1 MNYRRTKNSRN
12 LFIPFLLCFLLN
24 SLVSPAQKSVI
35 QGRVLNGADLSP
47 LPFVHLRF
55 GHSNSGTTTN
65 IDGNFSIPDT
75 VSQVQFS
82 YIGFKLMNMEVRKQ
96 GVTNLMIYLVPEN
109 NLLNTIEIYPQK
121 DPAYRIMQM
130 VLNHA
135 DSNDPE
141 KLESYQFTSYH
152 KFWLSADV
160 PSEEKTS
167 GKIKISAREIEK
179 LQEKFEASH
188 MLLIETLSKKRFLKP
203 NHENE
208 EIISSKV
215 AGLKKETFFLLS
227 NQLQSFSIYKE
238 NFTLLG
244 KNYLS
249 PISKSALRNYA
260 FILEDTLQIVNQDT
274 TFRIRFHPSRD
285 RNFDGLKGFLHI
297 NTHGY
302 AVESVIAEPASDYKK
317 EIFASVWQHYSL
329 IDNNRWFPAE
339 LNAAINFNMTTTLPV
354 DSLSKKRQPLV
365 VSITANS
372 RSYLYQTD
380 INPVLDPK
388 SFPKYGV
395 TMSADNK
402 DSLKETAF
410 RYIPLTPKDSV
421 TYQYL
426 DSLGRKARIYQ
437 KVKFLHALSLGTI
450 PLGPVSINFMYLFGY
465 NINEGYKLGLGL
477 ETNRRFSKYFTLG
490 NYFTY
495 GTRDLQI
502 RHGEWLRIYPKG
514 YADFKISLGYR
525 DVKRDFGEEELLT
538 DFNIFEP
545 EYFRSLLI
553 MNMYRTQNL
562 SASLEI
568 RPVEPL
574 NIKFYVDRA
583 KNMRNSY
590 GNFTEYQWDP
600 FYLTKT
606 ALEFR
611 YSPGITFMNNSED
624 LIQSSQPKADYF
636 FSVIQGLKL
645 FKSDYLFTKLD
656 SKAKFHLRL
665 SALGTTSVMIRAG
678 KIFNTAPI
686 TDWFHGYGSNSG
698 NFTLLPHYAF
708 ATMGLNEFSAD
719 QYAALHIRH
728 NFGTGFI
735 PSWYFIRPELVL
747 AQNIGFGS
755 LKQEYSALSGATDF
769 RKGFFESGIELNK
782 IVNSNITG
790 IGFGTYYRYGP
801 YKLSNKARNLAYK
814 LTINFKF

>member
-1 MNYRRTKNSRN
+1 MSYRSKKNSSR
-12 LFIPFLLCFLLN
+12 LFILLLLCFLLK
-24 SLVSPAQKSVI
+24 SVVLPAQTGVI
-35 QGRVLNGADLSP
+35 QGRVLNGTDHSP

-55 GHSNSGTTTN
+55 NHGNRGTTTN
-65 IDGNFSIPDT
+65 IDGNFTIPDT

-82 YIGFKLMNMEVRKQ
+82 YIGFRPMNMQVRKSA
-96 GVTNLMIYLVPEN
+96 VTNMVIYLVPDD
-109 NLLNTIEIYPQK
+109 NLLNTIEVYPRK
-121 DPAYRIMQM
+121 DPAYRIIQM

-141 KLESYQFTSYH
+141 KLESYQYTSYH

-160 PSEEKTS
+160 PSEEKIS
-167 GKIKISAREIEK
+167 GKKKISAREIEK

-203 NHENE
+203 THENE
-208 EIISSKV
+208 EILTSKV

-260 FILEDTLQIVNQDT
+260 FYLEDTLQIDHQDT
-274 TFRIRFHPSRD
+274 TFRIRFQPARD

-297 NTHGY
+297 NTHSY
-302 AVESVIAEPASDYKK
+302 AVESVIAEPASDYKR
-317 EIFASVWQHYSL
+317 EIFASVWQHYEL
-329 IDNNRWFPAE
+329 VDNNRWFPSE

-372 RSYLYQTD
+372 RSYLYQTV
-380 INPVLDPK
+380 INPPLDPK

-395 TMSADNK
+395 TMAPGKK
-402 DSLKETAF
+402 DSLMETGF
-410 RYIPLTPKDSV
+410 RYIPLTPKDSS

-426 DSLGRKARIYQ
+426 DSLGKKARIYQ
-437 KVKFLHALSLGTI
+437 KVRFLHALSLGTI

-465 NINEGYKLGLGL
+465 NINEGYKVGLGL
-477 ETNRRFSKYFTLG
+477 ETNRRFSRYFTLG

-495 GTRDLQI
+495 GTRDGQF

-514 YADFKISLGYR
+514 YADFRIQLGYR

-553 MNMYRTQNL
+553 KNMYRTQNL

-568 RPVEPL
+568 RPIEPL
-574 NIKFYVDRA
+574 NVKFYVDRA
-583 KNMRNSY
+583 RNLQNSY
-590 GNFTEYQWDP
+590 GNFSDLLWDP
-600 FYLTKT
+600 FFLTKT
-606 ALEFR
+606 GLELR
-611 YSPGITFMNNSED
+611 YSPGIAFMNNSED
-624 LIQSSQPKADYF
+624 LIQSAQPKSDFF
-636 FSVIQGLKL
+636 FSIIQGLKL
-645 FKSDYLFTKLD
+645 FKSEYQFTKID
-656 SKAKFHLRL
+656 SKAKFRL
-665 SALGTTSVMIRAG
+665 PISALGTTTVMIRGG
-678 KIFNTAPI
+678 KIFNRAPI
-686 TDWFHGYGSNSG
+686 TDWFHGYGSNAGS
-698 NFTLLPHYAF
+698 FTLLPHFAF

-747 AQNIGFGS
+747 VQNMGFGS
-755 LKQEYSALSGATDF
+755 LKQEYTTLAGVTDF
-769 RKGFFESGIELNK
+769 RKGYYESGIELNK
-782 IVNSNITG
+782 ILNSNITG

-801 YKLSNKARNLAYK
+801 YRLSNNALNMAYK

>member
-1 MNYRRTKNSRN
+1 
-12 LFIPFLLCFLLN
+12 
-24 SLVSPAQKSVI
+24 
-35 QGRVLNGADLSP
+35 
-47 LPFVHLRF
+47 
-55 GHSNSGTTTN
+55 
-65 IDGNFSIPDT
+65 
-75 VSQVQFS
+75 
-82 YIGFKLMNMEVRKQ
+82 
-96 GVTNLMIYLVPEN
+96 
-109 NLLNTIEIYPQK
+109 
-121 DPAYRIMQM
+121 MQM

-135 DSNDPE
+135 DSNDPD
-141 KLESYQFTSYH
+141 KLDSYQYTSYH

-160 PSEEKTS
+160 PSEEKVS
-167 GKIKISAREIEK
+167 GKTKISPREIEK

-188 MLLIETLSKKRFLKP
+188 MFLIETLSKKKFLKP
-203 NHENE
+203 IHENE

-227 NQLQSFSIYKE
+227 KQLQSFSIYKD

-244 KNYLS
+244 RNYLS

-260 FILEDTLQIVNQDT
+260 FVLEDTLQIENQDT
-274 TFRIRFHPSRD
+274 TFRIRFHPAKD

-317 EIFASVWQHYSL
+317 EIFASVWQHYIL
-329 IDNNRWFPAE
+329 IDNNHWFPAE
-339 LNAAINFNMTTTLPV
+339 LNAAVNFNMTTSLPV
-354 DSLSKKRQPLV
+354 DSLSKKKQPLK

-372 RSYLYQTD
+372 RSYIYQTD
-380 INPVLDPK
+380 INPTLDPK

-395 TMSADNK
+395 TLSPEKK
-402 DSLKETAF
+402 DSAMDTGF
-410 RYIPLTPKDSV
+410 RHIPLTPKDST

-426 DSLGRKARIYQ
+426 DSLGKKARIYQ
-437 KVKFLHALSLGTI
+437 KVRFLHALSLGTI
-450 PLGPVSINFMYLFGY
+450 PVGPVSINFMYLIGY
-465 NINEGYKLGLGL
+465 NINEGYKVGLGL

-490 NYFTY
+490 NYFTF
-495 GTRDLQI
+495 GTRDRQF
-502 RHGEWLRIYPKG
+502 RHGEWLRIYPNG
-514 YADFKISLGYR
+514 YADFKIQLAYK

-562 SASLEI
+562 SASIEI
-568 RPVEPL
+568 RPIEPL
-574 NIKFYVDRA
+574 NVKFYMDRSR
-583 KNMRNSY
+583 NLRNSY
-590 GNFTEYQWDP
+590 GNFSDYEWEP

-611 YSPGITFMNNSED
+611 YSPGIAFMNNSED
-624 LIQSSQPKADYF
+624 LIQSAQPKSDFF

-645 FKSDYLFTKLD
+645 FNGEYQFTKID
-656 SKAKFHLRL
+656 SKAKFRLSL
-665 SALGTTSVMIRAG
+665 SALGTTTFMIRGG

-698 NFTLLPHYAF
+698 RFTLLPHYAF
-708 ATMGLNEFSAD
+708 ATMVLNEFSAD
-719 QYAALHIRH
+719 QYASLHVRH

-747 AQNIGFGS
+747 VQNIGVGS

-782 IVNSNITG
+782 ILNSNITG
-790 IGFGTYYRYGP
+790 IGFATYYRYGP
-801 YKLSNKARNLAYK
+801 YKLVNNSQNFAYK

>member
-1 MNYRRTKNSRN
+1 MSYRSTKNSRHY
-12 LFIPFLLCFLLN
+12 FILFLLCLLLT
-24 SLVSPAQKSVI
+24 SYITTAQTHYI
-35 QGRVLNGADLSP
+35 LGRVLNGADQSP

-55 GHSNSGTTTN
+55 NHGNSGTTTN

-82 YIGFKLMNMEVRKQ
+82 YIGFRPMNLEIKKQ
-96 GVTNLMIYLVPEN
+96 SVTSLVIYLVPDD
-109 NLLNTIEIYPQK
+109 NLLNTIEVYPRK

-130 VLNHA
+130 VLNHS
-135 DSNDPE
+135 DSNDPDQ
-141 KLESYQFTSYH
+141 LNSYQYTSYH

-160 PSEEKTS
+160 PSEEKFN
-167 GKIKISAREIEK
+167 GKKMISAREIEK

-188 MLLIETLSKKRFLKP
+188 MLLIETLSKKKFLKP

-227 NQLQSFSIYKE
+227 NQLQSFSIYKQ

-244 KNYLS
+244 RNYLS
-249 PISKSALRNYA
+249 PINKSALRNYA
-260 FILEDTLQIVNQDT
+260 FVLEDTLQIENQDT
-274 TFRIRFHPSRD
+274 TFRIRFHPAKD

-302 AVESVIAEPASDYKK
+302 AVESVIIEPASDYKK
-317 EIFASVWQHYSL
+317 EVFASVWQHYIRIGDSH
-329 IDNNRWFPAE
+329 WFPAE
-339 LNAAINFNMTTTLPV
+339 LNAAVNFNMTTTLPV
-354 DSLSKKRQPLV
+354 DSLSKKKQPLK

-380 INPVLDPK
+380 INPTLDPK

-395 TMSADNK
+395 TRLPEKK
-402 DSLKETAF
+402 DSAMDSSF
-410 RYIPLTPKDSV
+410 RHIPLTPKDSA

-426 DSLGRKARIYQ
+426 DSLGKKARIYR
-437 KVKFLHALSLGTI
+437 KVRFLHALSLGTI
-450 PLGPVSINFMYLFGY
+450 PVGPVSINFMYLFGY

-477 ETNRRFSKYFTLG
+477 ETNRKFSKYFTLG

-495 GTRDLQI
+495 GMRDRQF

-514 YADFKISLGYR
+514 YADFKIQLGYR

-562 SASLEI
+562 SASVEI
-568 RPVEPL
+568 RPIEPL
-574 NIKFYVDRA
+574 NVKFYVDRS
-583 KNMRNSY
+583 KNQRNSY
-590 GNFTEYQWDP
+590 GNFTEYKWDP
-600 FYLTKT
+600 FYLTKIG
-606 ALEFR
+606 LEFR
-611 YSPGITFMNNSED
+611 YSPGIAFMNNSED
-624 LIQSSQPKADYF
+624 LIQSSPPKSDFF

-645 FKSDYLFTKLD
+645 FNSEYQFTKLD
-656 SKAKFHLRL
+656 SKAKFQLPL
-665 SALGTTSVMIRAG
+665 SALGTTTVMIRGG

-698 NFTLLPHYAF
+698 RFTLLPHYAF

-719 QYAALHIRH
+719 QYASLHIRH

-747 AQNIGFGS
+747 VQNIGVGS

-782 IVNSNITG
+782 ILNSNITG

-801 YKLSNKARNLAYK
+801 YKLSNKAQNFAYK